1 METGLPSKW
10 RYGMH
15 RADEFLSKLLVLV
28 GVPDTDIQLMTSR
41 SFLSVGQVDA
51 HLSHVACQFLI
62 QPKIDTDNAW
72 TEADVW
78 AVDLRFFLK
87 QKLKF
92 NLFFKYKNKIFYN

>member
-1 METGLPSKW
+1 
-10 RYGMH
+10 MH
-15 RADEFLSKLLVLV
+15 RADEFLSKILVLA

-51 HLSHVACQFLI
+51 HLSHVACQSLV

-78 AVDLRFFLK
+78 AVDLRLDFVFF
-87 QKLKF
+87 
-92 NLFFKYKNKIFYN
+92 IF